1 MNFEYVDDGDFYEL
15 TLNEEE
21 SAKYEIGDDARE
33 DLATKVREEL
43 VARSITSAVQV
54 YHVNGDELW
63 FIEATPSE

>member
-33 DLATKVREEL
+33 DIATKVREEL
-43 VARSITSAVQV
+43 VARSFSTGHFAKS
-54 YHVNGDELW
+54 
-63 FIEATPSE
+63 F